1 MQSKVNKFF
10 NLILFII
17 LTNTFHLKAHDS
29 FNGGCKDHCKK
40 SITSSSK
47 ENNLFNKNKKQIEDN
62 FSCLNKSLCRG

>member
-40 SITSSSK
+40 SISK
-47 ENNLFNKNKKQIEDN
+47 ENTLFKIDKKQIEDN
-62 FSCLNKSLCRG
+62 NSCLNKSLCRG